1 MGQREISQFS
11 PLQSKHTFLLGI
23 SVFFFFFKLKIFF
36 IATCSRRLRLEG
48 DEVGRSR
55 GPVSSCLYQAP
66 GTALTGATVMN
77 ELDLVWVRAHVTK
90 DHLSPGEEFGFPFKG
105 SGKTLSGLCRMQS
118 EVIDGLH
125 FVWISSGF
133 GS

>member
-1 MGQREISQFS
+1 M
-11 PLQSKHTFLLGI
+11 
-23 SVFFFFFKLKIFF
+23 
-36 IATCSRRLRLEG
+36 
-48 DEVGRSR
+48 GRSR

-66 GTALTGATVMN
+66 GTVLSAGATVMN

-90 DHLSPGEEFGFPFKG
+90 DHLSPGKEFGFPFKG
-105 SGKTLSGLCRMQS
+105 SGKTLSSQCRMQS

-125 FVWISSGF
+125 FVWIFSGF